1 MQHTKLAGRTVLAGL
16 FALALGGTAMAEIG
30 NHTIRFASANS
41 PGHPQVIGME
51 RFAELVSQKSGG
63 AMTVQL
69 FPGGQLGGDVQTIS
83 ALQGGIV
90 QMTVMNAS
98 ILSGN
103 IAAFGSVDLPFLFDS
118 GEEADQ
124 VMDGEFG
131 QYLIDMLPEQSLVG
145 LGFWE
150 LGFRHLTNHT
160 RAVNRVEDIAGL
172 RIRTVQAPIPIE
184 LFNALGANA
193 VPLPYTELYTAL
205 ETGTVDGQEN
215 PIANILNARFY
226 EVQDHLTLT
235 RHQYNPQIV
244 MVSQRFW
251 DGLNEEEQAVLRE
264 AEAEARVYQRQ
275 VSRDQEDE
283 ALAEIDEH
291 MEVVELDEAEVA
303 RLREAVA
310 PLNERFRTEIGE
322 EAVDRLLAEIERIRN

>member
-1 MQHTKLAGRTVLAGL
+1 MTKTFAKGVLTAA
-16 FALALGGTAMAEIG
+16 FVAALGGTALAEIG
-30 NHTIRFASANS
+30 SHTIRFASANS

-51 RFAELVSQKSGG
+51 RFAELVAEKSGG
-63 AMTVQL
+63 QMTVQL

-103 IAAFGSVDLPFLFDS
+103 IPAFGSVDLPFLFNS

-124 VMDGEFG
+124 VMDGAFG
-131 QYLIDMLPEQSLVG
+131 QSLIDMLPDQSLVG

-150 LGFRHLTNHT
+150 LGFRNLTNNA
-160 RAVNRVEDIAGL
+160 RAVNTVEDIAGL

-215 PIANILNARFY
+215 PVANILNARFY
-226 EVQDHLTLT
+226 EVQDHLTMT

-283 ALAEIDEH
+283 ALAEVSQH
-291 MEVVELDEAEVA
+291 MEVVELAPEEVE

-310 PLNERFRTEIGE
+310 PLNERFRAEIGE
-322 EAVDRLLAEIERIRN
+322 EVVDRLMAEIESVRN

>member
-1 MQHTKLAGRTVLAGL
+1 MTKTFAKGVLAAA
-16 FALALGGTAMAEIG
+16 FVAALGGTALAEIG
-30 NHTIRFASANS
+30 SHTIRFASANS

-51 RFAELVSQKSGG
+51 RFAELVSEKSGG
-63 AMTVQL
+63 QMTVQL

-103 IAAFGSVDLPFLFDS
+103 IPAFGSVDMPFLFNS

-124 VMDGEFG
+124 VMDGAFG
-131 QYLIDMLPEQSLVG
+131 QSLIDMLPDQSLVG

-150 LGFRHLTNHT
+150 LGFRNLTNNA
-160 RAVNRVEDIAGL
+160 RAVNTVEDIAGL

-215 PIANILNARFY
+215 PVANILNARFY
-226 EVQDHLTLT
+226 EVQDHLTMT

-264 AEAEARVYQRQ
+264 AEAEARIYQRQ

-283 ALAEIDEH
+283 ALAEVSQH
-291 MEVVELDEAEVA
+291 MEVVELAPEEVE

-310 PLNERFRTEIGE
+310 PLNERFRAEIGE
-322 EAVDRLLAEIERIRN
+322 EVVDRLMAEIERVRN

>member
-1 MQHTKLAGRTVLAGL
+1 MTKTFAKGVLAAA
-16 FALALGGTAMAEIG
+16 FVAALGGTALAEIG
-30 NHTIRFASANS
+30 SHTIRFASANS

-51 RFAELVSQKSGG
+51 RFAELVSEKSGG
-63 AMTVQL
+63 QMTVQL

-103 IAAFGSVDLPFLFDS
+103 IPAFGSVDLPFLFNS

-124 VMDGEFG
+124 VMDGAFG
-131 QYLIDMLPEQSLVG
+131 QSLIDMLPDQSLVG

-150 LGFRHLTNHT
+150 LGFRNLTNNA
-160 RAVNRVEDIAGL
+160 RAVNTVEDIAGL

-215 PIANILNARFY
+215 PVANILNARFY
-226 EVQDHLTLT
+226 EVQDHLTMT

-264 AEAEARVYQRQ
+264 AEAEARIYQRQ

-283 ALAEIDEH
+283 ALAEVSQH
-291 MEVVELDEAEVA
+291 MEVVELAPEEVE

-310 PLNERFRTEIGE
+310 PLNERFRAEIGE
-322 EAVDRLLAEIERIRN
+322 EVVDRLMAEIERVRN